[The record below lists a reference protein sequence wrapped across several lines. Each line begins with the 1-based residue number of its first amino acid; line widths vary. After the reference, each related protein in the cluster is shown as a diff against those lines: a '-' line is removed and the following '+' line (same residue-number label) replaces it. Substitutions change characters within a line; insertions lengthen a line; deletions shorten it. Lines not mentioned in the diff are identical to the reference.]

1 MARTP
6 TPEDTRV
13 SPARVAVVQFAPQ
26 AGLDNRAANSERA
39 LALAARAAD
48 DGATLI
54 VLPELA
60 TTGYSFRTRAEAYAH
75 AESVP
80 DGDTVRAWESF
91 ARERGV
97 HLAGGLAERDGA
109 RLYDTAVLV
118 GPDGYVGHYRKAH
131 LWNEEKLWFTPG
143 DLGFPVFETPIGRIG
158 LLICWDI
165 WFPEVPRL
173 LAQQGA
179 DIICS
184 VNNWV
189 WTPPPI
195 FDESGRCMAAY
206 LTMTAA
212 HVNNVFIAAANR
224 VGTDRGAR
232 FLGCSLIAG
241 TNGWPIGPVAG
252 AEEETVL
259 TADVDLVAARS
270 APVWTP
276 LNDLIRDRRT
286 DLYDPMLGYTRGPA
300 FPR

>member
-1 MARTP
+1 MTDATDP
-6 TPEDTRV
+6 PA
-13 SPARVAVVQFAPQ
+13 SPARVAVVQFDPQ
-26 AGLDNRAANSERA
+26 VGLDNHKANAERA
-39 LALAARAAD
+39 LSLATRAVQ

-60 TTGYSFRTRAEAYAH
+60 TTGYSFRDRSEAYEH
-75 AESVP
+75 AEGVP
-80 DGDTVRAWESF
+80 DGATVKAWESF
-91 ARERGV
+91 SREHGV
-97 HLAGGLAERDGA
+97 HLVGGLAERDGM

-118 GPDGYVGHYRKAH
+118 GPDGYIGHYRKAH
-131 LWNEEKLWFTPG
+131 LWNREKLWFTPG
-143 DLGFPVFETPIGRIG
+143 DVGFPVFETSIGRIG

-195 FDESGRCMAAY
+195 FDEAGRCMAAY

-241 TNGWPIGPVAG
+241 TNGWPIGRVAG
-252 AEEETVL
+252 AEEETIL
-259 TADVDLVAARS
+259 MADIDIVSARS
-270 APVWTP
+270 APIWNQ
-276 LNDLIRDRRT
+276 LNDLVRDRRA
-286 DLYDPMLGYTRGPA
+286 DLYDPMLGYTLGPA
-300 FPR
+300 MPR